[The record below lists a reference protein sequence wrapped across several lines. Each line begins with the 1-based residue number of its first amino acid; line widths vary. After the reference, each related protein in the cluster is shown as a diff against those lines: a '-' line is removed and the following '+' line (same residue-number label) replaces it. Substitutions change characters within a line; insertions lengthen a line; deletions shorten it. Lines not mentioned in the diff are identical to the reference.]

1 MSSIE
6 KDVEKQLNRWFSA
19 LKTGDSAKVTELYSK
34 DAILLSTL
42 KGDVKQGHRKIRGYF
57 ERNFLPKQPI
67 GKAEEPYTRLLGG
80 IAVNS
85 GLYSFKIN
93 GEGKKRVTVQARYTF
108 VYQWQDNDW
117 KIVEHHSSLNPEA

>member
-1 MSSIE
+1 MSNIE
-6 KDVEKQLNRWFSA
+6 KDIAKQLNRWFLA
-19 LKTGDSAKVTELYSK
+19 LKTGDAKQVTELYSK

-42 KGDVKQGHRKIRGYF
+42 KGDVKQGPRKIRGYF
-57 ERNFLPKQPI
+57 EKEFLPKQPI
-67 GKAEEPYTRLLGG
+67 GKAEEAYTRLLGG
-80 IAVNS
+80 VAVNS

-108 VYQWQDNDW
+108 VYQWLDNDW